1 VSLSCQEARGHFER
15 YAEDTLADPQR
26 RAVREHVRSCPPCRG
41 EAAAAPGLFFGG
53 APPED
58 VSPEEA
64 ARILSGIR
72 AGIALKSAERRL
84 GVAPARRRAA
94 AAACAAAI
102 VAFTLALSGGPAGQ
116 RPPSDARAAGR
127 KAQAPTALLPAAF
140 PTASSETARAATEE
154 KQKSPS
160 NATIYDW
167 NPGGQ
172 EPRVV
177 WIVDRSLDI

>member
-1 VSLSCQEARGHFER
+1 MSLSCREARGHFER

-26 RAVREHVRSCPPCRG
+26 RAVREHVRSCPSCRG
-41 EAAAAPGLFFGG
+41 EAASAPGLFFGG
-53 APPED
+53 APTED

-64 ARILSGIR
+64 ARILSGVR
-72 AGIALKSAERRL
+72 AGIALKRAERRL
-84 GVAPARRRAA
+84 GGAPARRRAA

-116 RPPSDARAAGR
+116 RPLNDARAAGK

-140 PTASSETARAATEE
+140 PPVSSEAAATGE

>member
-1 VSLSCQEARGHFER
+1 MSLSCREARGHFER

-26 RAVREHVRSCPPCRG
+26 RAVREHVRSCPSCRG
-41 EAAAAPGLFFGG
+41 EAASAPGLFFGG

-64 ARILSGIR
+64 ARILSGVR
-72 AGIALKSAERRL
+72 AGIALKRAERRL
-84 GVAPARRRAA
+84 GGAPARRRAA

-116 RPPSDARAAGR
+116 RPLNDARAAGK
-127 KAQAPTALLPAAF
+127 KAQAPTALLPAA
-140 PTASSETARAATEE
+140 ATGE

>member
-1 VSLSCQEARGHFER
+1 MSLSCQEARGHFEP
-15 YAEDTLADPQR
+15 YGEDALSEQQR
-26 RAVREHVRSCPPCRG
+26 RAVREHVRGCLPCRG
-41 EAAAAPGLFFGG
+41 KAAADPGLFFGV
-53 APPED
+53 APPEE

-64 ARILSGIR
+64 AHILSAVR
-72 AGIALKSAERRL
+72 AGIALRSAERRL
-84 GVAPARRRAA
+84 GGSPARRRAA

-102 VAFTLALSGGPAGQ
+102 VAFTLALPGGPAG
-116 RPPSDARAAGR
+116 RPQNDTQAAGR
-127 KAQAPTALLPAAF
+127 QKQAPAAF
-140 PTASSETARAATEE
+140 LPVAFPPASSETARAATGE